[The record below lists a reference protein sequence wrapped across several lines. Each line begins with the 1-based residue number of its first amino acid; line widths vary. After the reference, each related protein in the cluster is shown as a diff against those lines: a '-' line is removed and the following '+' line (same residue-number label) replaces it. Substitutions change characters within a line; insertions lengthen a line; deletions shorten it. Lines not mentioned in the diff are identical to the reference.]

1 MYPDV
6 RAPSAPEV
14 SLTMAEIIR
23 SAKERADFSKLKT
36 AIPIPNLIE
45 ARRANREDQPPK
57 RRRAA

>member
-14 SLTMAEIIR
+14 SVTMAEIIR
-23 SAKERADFSKLKT
+23 SAKERADFSKIKT

-45 ARRANREDQPPK
+45 VRK
-57 RRRAA
+57 RSYERF